1 MERPGL
7 SQSFCKEKIK
17 HPDELGDSPGP
28 DREAA
33 VLRRN
38 IIRYSSPGNG
48 RHVSARTRTRTRT
61 RTRAF
66 VPAHVCFLTFSLLKG
81 YTPMVGKQYRN
92 AESIKKII
100 VWRILSSTVVRT
112 LWFQCRGHGC
122 DLWLRSY
129 ESAGHTAQPKKKS
142 FHSIQIRSDQ
152 SLSRVPLFETP

>member
-17 HPDELGDSPGP
+17 NPDELGDSPGP
-28 DREAA
+28 DWEAA

-48 RHVSARTRTRTRT
+48 SHVSVRTRTRA
-61 RTRAF
+61 RAF

-92 AESIKKII
+92 AESVKKIK

-112 LWFQCRGHGC
+112 LCFQCRGHGF

-129 ESAGHTAQPKKKS
+129 ESTGHTAQPKKKKK
-142 FHSIQIRSDQ
+142 FPFYPVVFY
-152 SLSRVPLFETP
+152 LLF